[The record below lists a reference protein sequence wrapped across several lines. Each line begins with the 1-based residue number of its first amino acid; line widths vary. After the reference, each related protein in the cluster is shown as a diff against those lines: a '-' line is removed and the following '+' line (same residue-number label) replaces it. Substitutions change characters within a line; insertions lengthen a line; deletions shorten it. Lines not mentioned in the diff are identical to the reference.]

1 MYYYNPT
8 EANNRSEIIMTTC
21 KIYGM
26 DYALINFVKD
36 KIRENR
42 SVQTRVVFDSAK
54 ETFPSFDFDLT
65 SIEDLLYHLQ
75 E

>member
-1 MYYYNPT
+1 
-8 EANNRSEIIMTTC
+8 MTIC

-36 KIRENR
+36 KIRENS
-42 SVQTRVVFDSAK
+42 SVQTRFVFDSAK
-54 ETFPSFDFDLT
+54 QIFPSLTFDLT